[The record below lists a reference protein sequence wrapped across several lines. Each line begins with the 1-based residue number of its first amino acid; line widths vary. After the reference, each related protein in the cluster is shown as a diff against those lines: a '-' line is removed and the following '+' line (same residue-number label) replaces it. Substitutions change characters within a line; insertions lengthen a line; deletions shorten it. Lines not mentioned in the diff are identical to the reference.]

1 MDNSN
6 WGESVTN
13 HLLHNQ
19 ISLSSVFF
27 HICLIIAPYCCLQ
40 RIPPTTKVK
49 PLDLAPPSSHPTHQ
63 KWNKLKR
70 KHLWPIRRNRA
81 QQQGRRTLWRRGQG
95 RGRGPAQ
102 QPVFELLALA
112 LEGGGWGTSWTTC
125 VWTFD
130 FGFVFVL
137 RGRGRTLDF
146 FFAVGRSRSKIFVSI
161 SVLNP
166 FQVDTEMSCCQYK
179 NVIIKCYVI
188 IKEMEM
194 ASSRIF
200 ATLAK

>member
-1 MDNSN
+1 M
-6 WGESVTN
+6 
-13 HLLHNQ
+13 
-19 ISLSSVFF
+19 F
-27 HICLIIAPYCCLQ
+27 CLIIAPYLRHCSLQ
-40 RIPPTTKVK
+40 RIPPTAKVK
-49 PLDLAPPSSHPTHQ
+49 PLDLAPPSSHPAPQ
-63 KWNKLKR
+63 RWNKLKR

-102 QPVFELLALA
+102 QLVFELLALA
-112 LEGGGWGTSWTTC
+112 FSLGGGGWGTSWTTC

-137 RGRGRTLDF
+137 RGRGRNLDF

-200 ATLAK
+200 VTLAK